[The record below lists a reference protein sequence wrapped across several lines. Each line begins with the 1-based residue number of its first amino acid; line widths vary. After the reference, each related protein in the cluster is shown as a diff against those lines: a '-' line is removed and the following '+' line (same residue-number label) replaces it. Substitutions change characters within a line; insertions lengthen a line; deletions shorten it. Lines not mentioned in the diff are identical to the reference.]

1 MFSALNIGSTVYV
14 LCKEEKKPK
23 LYVAQITERTEPTA
37 NLNAPQPMYG
47 QPMPRTMK
55 IIAKA
60 GDTEFTF
67 DNLDANAKFAVY
79 PRENTTI
86 AINREDMCAEWMRI
100 VSNSR
105 QIIDSIPHH
114 QSVIDAD
121 NEIQSI
127 LNPQYAKEQE
137 RDKEIGELK
146 NEMSEIKGSL
156 STIESLL
163 TSLNAGNVSASR
175 KTKEQ

>member
-14 LCKEEKKPK
+14 LCREDKKPK
-23 LYVAQITERTEPTA
+23 LYVAQVTERTEPTA
-37 NLNAPQPMYG
+37 NMNAPQPMYG
-47 QPMPRTMK
+47 QPMPRIMK
-55 IIAKA
+55 IVAKA

-86 AINREDMCAEWMRI
+86 SINREEMCAEWMRI
-100 VSNSR
+100 VGNSR
-105 QIIDSIPHH
+105 QIIDSVPYH

-127 LNPQYAKEQE
+127 LNPQFAKEQE
-137 RDKEIGELK
+137 RDKEISELK
-146 NEMSEIKGSL
+146 REMSDIKGGIQDVHKML
-156 STIESLL
+156 SDIV
-163 TSLNAGNVSASR
+163 AGNVSGSR
-175 KTKEQ
+175 KTKE

>member
-23 LYVAQITERTEPTA
+23 LYVAQVTERTEPTA
-37 NLNAPQPMYG
+37 NMNAPQPMYG
-47 QPMPRTMK
+47 QPMPRIMK
-55 IIAKA
+55 IVAKA

-79 PRENTTI
+79 SKENTTI
-86 AINREDMCAEWMRI
+86 STNREDMCAEWMRI
-100 VSNSR
+100 VGYSR
-105 QIIDSIPHH
+105 QIIDSVPYH

-146 NEMSEIKGSL
+146 KEMSDIKGG
-156 STIESLL
+156 L
-163 TSLNAGNVSASR
+163 TDIRTMLTEIAAGNVSGSR